1 VNPCLLISI
10 YDHAS
15 TIEAVIDSLVPIG
28 LPILVVDD
36 GSDSDTQCAI
46 DRARSRHPAV
56 SVLRL
61 PHNQGRGVA
70 LQAGYREAA
79 RRGFTHALQLDADAQ
94 HDAADAPHFLSAAA
108 RSPHAVVLGARRFD
122 SSAPRARR
130 WGRWVS
136 IIWVWIETCSFAVR
150 DPLCGYR
157 CMPLDATLAVI
168 DRVTCGTRMEFD
180 PEIVVRL
187 VWAGVPVINVPTH
200 VHYYADGI
208 SHFDML
214 RDNLRMIR
222 THTRLVLGM
231 LPRLRLLL
239 ARRVGPD
246 A

>member
-1 VNPCLLISI
+1 VNPCVLISI
-10 YDHAS
+10 YNHAS
-15 TIEAVIDSLVPIG
+15 TIEAVIDSLVPLG

-36 GSDSDTQCAI
+36 GSDGDTQRAI
-46 DRARSRHPAV
+46 ERARSRHSAV
-56 SVLRL
+56 WVLRL
-61 PHNQGRGVA
+61 PHNQGRGAA
-70 LQAGYREAA
+70 LQVGYREST

-94 HDAADAPHFLSAAA
+94 HDVVDAPHFLSAAA
-108 RSPHAVVLGARRFD
+108 RVPRAVVLGARRFD
-122 SSAPRARR
+122 PDAPRVRR

-157 CMPLDATLAVI
+157 CIPLDATLAVL
-168 DRVTCGTRMEFD
+168 DRVACGTHMEFD

-187 VWAGVPVINVPTH
+187 IWAGVPVINLPTH
-200 VHYYADGI
+200 VRYYADGI

-231 LPRLRLLL
+231 LPRLPRLL
-239 ARRVGPD
+239 ARRVGAD